1 MGERSS
7 AFSTHPNYRV
17 DLEPGP
23 RRVRVVFNGETI
35 ADSGKALIVR
45 ETAHEPIYYFPRDDV
60 RLELLERTEHHTFC
74 PFKGNASY
82 WTVRAGDRV
91 AENAVWSY
99 EDPFEEVAGLANY
112 MSFYEEQVEHR
123 LDSEA

>member
-7 AFSTHPNYRV
+7 AFSKHPNYRV
-17 DLEPGP
+17 DLEQGP

-35 ADSGKALIVR
+35 ADSGKALVVH

-60 RLELLERTEHHTFC
+60 RLDLLERTEHHTFC
-74 PFKGNASY
+74 PFKGEASY
-82 WTVRAGDRV
+82 WTVRAGGGV
-91 AENAVWSY
+91 AENAIWSY

-112 MSFYEEQVEHR
+112 MSFYADQLEHR
-123 LDSEA
+123 LDSET